1 MKFLELEKVVSM
13 FNAKNVINISV
24 GYVYLLVLMVKH
36 GHVENLT
43 IIVGK

>member
-1 MKFLELEKVVSM
+1 MKFIKLEKVISM
-13 FNAKNVINISV
+13 LNAKNVINISV
-24 GYVYLLVLMVKH
+24 GYVYLLVMVKH